1 MEALLVATVIVAI
14 AEMGDKTQLLAL
26 LLICRYQQTWPII
39 WGIVVATLANH
50 FLAALAGVW
59 IGASV
64 PDDWLRWGL
73 GIGFIVMA
81 AWVLIPDGE
90 DELPAA
96 SKHGVFWTTTVLF
109 FLVEMGDKTQVATA
123 ALAATFDSLVL
134 VVIGSTIGMVL
145 ANAPVVWLGQR
156 FACHLPLRLLRAL
169 AALLFFALGL
179 GVLLAWV

>member
-1 MEALLVATVIVAI
+1 MEALLVSTVIVAI

-26 LLICRYQQTWPII
+26 LLICRYQQVWPII

-64 PDDWLRWGL
+64 PDEWLRWGL
-73 GIGFIVMA
+73 GLGFIVMA
-81 AWVLIPDGE
+81 AWVLVPDSE
-90 DELPAA
+90 DELPAP

-109 FLVEMGDKTQVATA
+109 FLVEMGDKTQVATG
-123 ALAATFDSLVL
+123 ALAATFDNLIL